1 MGEEWR
7 VALIFNDDSAPGK
20 RTAVREL
27 LRQRLGEHVT
37 VSGGKPDIFLYAGAA
52 SAAEEAAH
60 AAQDVLAQEGLIA
73 DIQVE
78 CWDPVRKEWRDP
90 RVEPPEDEDKLE
102 RRSTLGDVVEIVL
115 PYLGEIR
122 L

>member
-7 VALIFNDDSAPGK
+7 VTLIVSDRSAPVK
-20 RTAVREL
+20 RTAVRDL
-27 LRQRLGEHVT
+27 LRKRLGDDVT
-37 VSGGKPDIFLYAGAA
+37 VSGDKSSIFLYAGAA

-90 RVEPPEDEDKLE
+90 RVEPSQDEDKPG
-102 RRSTLGDVVEIVL
+102 RRSSVGDVIEIVL

-122 L
+122 S